1 MSSIDAASLH
11 VFIVCSQLPAAG
23 WISGAEC
30 EFGTGV
36 EKESDS
42 CFLYSQESLFRV
54 QRRADQTGE

>member
-1 MSSIDAASLH
+1 MLHLCMSLL
-11 VFIVCSQLPAAG
+11 FVCSRLPAAG